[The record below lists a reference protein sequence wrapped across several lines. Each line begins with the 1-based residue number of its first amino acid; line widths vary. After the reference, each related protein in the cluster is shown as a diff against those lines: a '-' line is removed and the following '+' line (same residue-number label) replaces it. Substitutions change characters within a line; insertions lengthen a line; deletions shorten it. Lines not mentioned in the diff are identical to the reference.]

1 MIAVGKHGAIVH
13 MRSKASNS
21 GRFNRTERSW
31 IIYDWANSAYAT
43 IIMAA
48 VFPIY
53 FASVAAAGNAPG
65 DVYWGYGSSIATFT
79 VAIFA
84 PVLGA
89 IGDFKGMK
97 KRLFAIFLLIGLV
110 FTTTMALTDN
120 WKLMLIG
127 YVFSYIGYSGSL
139 LFYDSFITDVTT
151 PERMDK
157 LSAWGYAMGYIGG
170 STIPFLIAISL
181 ILFGESFGLDSSLAV
196 KLSVLLC
203 VVWWTVFS
211 IPMLR
216 DVKQVH
222 FIEKPAKDL
231 IKEAFRGIGHTV
243 RQIISNRAM
252 LVFMIAY
259 FFYIDGVNTVI
270 HMATVYGSSLGLGSQ
285 GMILALLV
293 TQIVAVP
300 CSIAF
305 STLARKF
312 GSIRMI
318 TIAIAIYFLIC
329 ATGFYMGFS
338 LEPHQ
343 QKYEEG
349 FVQSMQQTA
358 GSFPVSDLSD
368 ADKTAWDE
376 QWQDLLS
383 QGKSVLAETDSAA
396 AFNDVIESARGESVL
411 YSDEGKLIIDD
422 RLNAINVK
430 ISEYLNDGA
439 VSAPYRNALS
449 RSSMLFWAMAALVGT
464 VQGGIQALSRSFF
477 GKLVPPRRS
486 NEFFGFFDIFGKF
499 AAVMGPALYA
509 FIAHATG
516 RSSFGIL
523 SLLLL
528 FAIGLTV
535 MAIGRK
541 HLQEAERQSLSNH
554 RPIEQLSEEE
564 Q

>member
-1 MIAVGKHGAIVH
+1 
-13 MRSKASNS
+13 MRKKPSIPD
-21 GRFNRTERSW
+21 RFNRAERSW

-53 FASVAAAGNAPG
+53 FATVAAAANVPG
-65 DVYWGYGSSIATFT
+65 DVYWGYGSSAATLV
-79 VAIFA
+79 VAICA

-97 KRLFAIFLLIGLV
+97 KRLFAIFLLIGLI
-110 FTTTMALTDN
+110 FTTLMALTDN
-120 WKLMLIG
+120 WKMMLVG

-181 ILFGESFGLDSSLAV
+181 ILFGEKFGLDSSLAV
-196 KLSVLLC
+196 RLSVLIC
-203 VVWWTVFS
+203 VFWWAVFS
-211 IPMLR
+211 LPMLR
-216 DVKQVH
+216 DVKQIH
-222 FIEKPAKDL
+222 YIERPAKDL
-231 IKEAFRGIGHTV
+231 IKEAFRGIRHTV
-243 RQIISNRAM
+243 REIIRNRAM

-285 GMILALLV
+285 GMIMALLV

-300 CSIAF
+300 CSIVF

-343 QKYEEG
+343 QKYEDG
-349 FVQSMQQTA
+349 FEQTLKQTEAGFADAGLSVADQAVWNMQWK
-358 GSFPVSDLSD
+358 DLASRSR
-368 ADKTAWDE
+368 AI
-376 QWQDLLS
+376 
-383 QGKSVLAETDSAA
+383 LAESDNAA
-396 AFNDVIESARGESVL
+396 AFAA
-411 YSDEGKLIIDD
+411 IIDSAHENNTD
-422 RLNAINVK
+422 YSTAGKMTVAGRLDSAGADIMN
-430 ISEYLNDGA
+430 YLNDEEI
-439 VSAPYRNALS
+439 SDPYRKALN

-509 FIAHATG
+509 FIAHASG
-516 RSSFGIL
+516 RSSYGIL

-528 FAIGLTV
+528 FAIGLVV
-535 MAIGRK
+535 MAAGRK
-541 HLQEAERQSLSNH
+541 YLKEAEKQAGGTNLRK
-554 RPIEQLSEEE
+554 EEA
-564 Q
+564 